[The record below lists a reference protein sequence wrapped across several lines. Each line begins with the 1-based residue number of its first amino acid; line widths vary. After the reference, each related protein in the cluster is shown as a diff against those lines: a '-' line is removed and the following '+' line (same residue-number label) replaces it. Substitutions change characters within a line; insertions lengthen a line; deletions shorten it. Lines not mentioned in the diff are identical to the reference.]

1 MTAAER
7 RDIRRAKRKARIKEY
22 LRRQAERRAS
32 RLGLDSDPE
41 PKAKPKPKP
50 EPSQYSEAPQ
60 AASET
65 KALKG
70 PKTST
75 KMGAAH
81 PDRPGLVVIGKYK
94 NKSGKPRYGSKSEYN
109 KRNK

>member
-1 MTAAER
+1 MLTPAER
-7 RDIRRAKRKARIKEY
+7 RERRKARLKER
-22 LRRQAERRAS
+22 LRRREERRQS
-32 RLGLDSDPE
+32 RLGLDSDRDPT
-41 PKAKPKPKP
+41 PAPKPKPKE
-50 EPSQYSEAPQ
+50 EPSQWSLAPQ
-60 AASET
+60 AASKT

-75 KMGAAH
+75 EMGAQH

>member
-1 MTAAER
+1 MLTPAER
-7 RDIRRAKRKARIKEY
+7 RERRKARLKER
-22 LRRQAERRAS
+22 LRRREERRRA
-32 RLGLDSDPE
+32 RLGLDVDRETTPA
-41 PKAKPKPKP
+41 PTKPKPKE
-50 EPSQYSEAPQ
+50 EPTQWSTAPQ

-75 KMGAAH
+75 AVGAQH

-94 NKSGKPRYGSKSEYN
+94 NKSGKPRYGSKAEYK